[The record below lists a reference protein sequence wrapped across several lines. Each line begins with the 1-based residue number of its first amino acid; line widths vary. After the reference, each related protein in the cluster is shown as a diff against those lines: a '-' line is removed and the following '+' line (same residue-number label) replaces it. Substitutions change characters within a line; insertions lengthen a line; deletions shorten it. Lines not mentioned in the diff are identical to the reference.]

1 MITEQYKD
9 KVFFSQLLRT
19 DYPNIYKDVC
29 EILDANSVA
38 HETLSLT
45 KDYWCRDYMP
55 VQYASERFSQFVYNP
70 DYLKGKEKYITDVD
84 KVMKKMV
91 GNNFIVNHS
100 SLVIDGGNI
109 VVGEIVHPN
118 TYTTKSFIVMTDKV
132 MIENEG
138 LSQNEIECQIRDSF
152 KPKECN
158 STIDDITIVWLP
170 WDKKDVCGHTDGILR
185 FVGAQ
190 KDGKP
195 VVLTNL
201 SVYDDGIATLM
212 LNILVEHF
220 YVIEL
225 KLSEYH
231 KLSWAYI
238 NALQTRDVII
248 VPGIGN
254 TKLDNEAMSQFI
266 ALYPDYRG
274 RIYQVQ
280 MKELIEKW
288 GGALNCCTW
297 TISEDMSK
305 LHHDI
310 DNDKRYNSIIEK
322 YQKDSN
328 SVCFDEIQFLGDYH
342 PKKLENDSNELNRLY
357 YGF

>member
-29 EILDANSVA
+29 EILDANNVA
-38 HETLSLT
+38 HETLPLT

-55 VQYASERFSQFVYNP
+55 IQFACDRFSQFVYNP
-70 DYLKGKEKYITDVD
+70 DYLRGKEKYITDVD
-84 KVMKKMV
+84 KVMKKIDRT
-91 GNNFIVNHS
+91 NLIVNHS
-100 SLVIDGGNI
+100 SLVTDGGNI
-109 VVGEIVHPN
+109 VVGEIEQPN

-132 MIENEG
+132 MKENKG
-138 LSQNEIECQIRDSF
+138 LSKKEIESKIRDSF

-158 STIDDITIVWLP
+158 STI
-170 WDKKDVCGHTDGILR
+170 
-185 FVGAQ
+185 
-190 KDGKP
+190 
-195 VVLTNL
+195 
-201 SVYDDGIATLM
+201 
-212 LNILVEHF
+212 
-220 YVIEL
+220 
-225 KLSEYH
+225 
-231 KLSWAYI
+231 I

-254 TKLDNEAMSQFI
+254 TKLDNEAMSHFI
-266 ALYPDYRG
+266 ALYPNYRG

-280 MKELIEKW
+280 MKEFIEKW
-288 GGALNCCTW
+288 GGALNCCSW

-310 DNDKRYNSIIEK
+310 ENEKRYNSIIAK

-328 SVCFDEIQFLGDYH
+328 SVCFDEIRFLGDYY
-342 PKKLENDSNELNRLY
+342 PKKLENDNRELDRLY
-357 YGF
+357 YGY

>member
-29 EILDANSVA
+29 GILDANNVA
-38 HETLSLT
+38 HETLPLT

-55 VQYASERFSQFVYNP
+55 IQYACDRFSQFVYNP
-70 DYLKGKEKYITDVD
+70 DYLRGKEKYITDVD
-84 KVMKKMV
+84 KVMNKIEDK
-91 GNNFIVNHS
+91 NFTINHS

-109 VVGEIVHPN
+109 VVGKIKQPN
-118 TYTTKSFIVMTDKV
+118 TYTTKAFIVMTDKV
-132 MIENEG
+132 MIENKG
-138 LSQNEIECQIRDSF
+138 LSKKEIESKILDSF
-152 KPKECN
+152 KLKEYN
-158 STIDDITIVWLP
+158 STIDEITIVWLP
-170 WDKKDVCGHTDGILR
+170 WDKKDICGHTDGILR

-201 SVYDDGIATLM
+201 SVYDDGIAIQM
-212 LNILVEHF
+212 RNILMEYF

-231 KLSWAYI
+231 ELSWAYI

-254 TKLDNEAMSQFI
+254 TKLDNEAMGQFI

-274 RIYQVQ
+274 RIFQVQ
-280 MKELIEKW
+280 MKEFIEKW
-288 GGALNCCTW
+288 GGALNCCSW
-297 TISEDMSK
+297 TISEDMSQ

-310 DNDKRYNSIIEK
+310 ENDKRFISIIEK

-328 SVCFDEIQFLGDYH
+328 SVCFDEIRFLGGYY
-342 PKKLENDSNELNRLY
+342 PKKLENYSRELDRLY

>member
-1 MITEQYKD
+1 
-9 KVFFSQLLRT
+9 
-19 DYPNIYKDVC
+19 
-29 EILDANSVA
+29 
-38 HETLSLT
+38 
-45 KDYWCRDYMP
+45 
-55 VQYASERFSQFVYNP
+55 
-70 DYLKGKEKYITDVD
+70 
-84 KVMKKMV
+84 
-91 GNNFIVNHS
+91 
-100 SLVIDGGNI
+100 
-109 VVGEIVHPN
+109 
-118 TYTTKSFIVMTDKV
+118 MTDKV

-138 LSQNEIECQIRDSF
+138 LSKKEIESKIRDSF

-158 STIDDITIVWLP
+158 STIDEITIVWLP

-185 FVGAQ
+185 FVGVQ

-201 SVYDDGIATLM
+201 SVYDDGIATQM
-212 LNILVEHF
+212 RNILMEHF

-225 KLSEYH
+225 NLSEYH
-231 KLSWAYI
+231 ELSWAYI

-254 TKLDNEAMSQFI
+254 TKLDNEAMSHFI
-266 ALYPDYRG
+266 ALYPDYKG

-280 MKELIEKW
+280 MKVFIEKW
-288 GGALNCCTW
+288 GGALNCCSW

-310 DNDKRYNSIIEK
+310 ENDKRYISIIEK

-328 SVCFDEIQFLGDYH
+328 SVCFDEIRFLGDYY
-342 PKKLENDSNELNRLY
+342 PKKLENDNRDLDRLY

>member
-9 KVFFSQLLRT
+9 KVFFSQWLRT

-29 EILDANSVA
+29 EILDANNVA
-38 HETLSLT
+38 HETLPLT

-55 VQYASERFSQFVYNP
+55 IQFACDRFSQFVYNP
-70 DYLKGKEKYITDVD
+70 DYLRGKEKYITDVD
-84 KVMKKMV
+84 KVMKKIDRT
-91 GNNFIVNHS
+91 NLIVNHS

-109 VVGEIVHPN
+109 VVGEIERPN

-132 MIENEG
+132 MKENKG
-138 LSQNEIECQIRDSF
+138 LSKKEIESKIRDSF

-158 STIDDITIVWLP
+158 STI
-170 WDKKDVCGHTDGILR
+170 
-185 FVGAQ
+185 
-190 KDGKP
+190 
-195 VVLTNL
+195 
-201 SVYDDGIATLM
+201 
-212 LNILVEHF
+212 
-220 YVIEL
+220 
-225 KLSEYH
+225 
-231 KLSWAYI
+231 I

-254 TKLDNEAMSQFI
+254 TKLDNEAMSHFI
-266 ALYPDYRG
+266 ALYPNYRG

-280 MKELIEKW
+280 MKEFIEKW
-288 GGALNCCTW
+288 GGALNCCSW

-310 DNDKRYNSIIEK
+310 ENEKRYNSIIAK

-328 SVCFDEIQFLGDYH
+328 SVCFDEIRFLGDYY
-342 PKKLENDSNELNRLY
+342 PKKLENDNRELNRLY
-357 YGF
+357 YGY